1 MAFSDIN
8 HPALWG
14 ILHIPSNKLLR
25 QYPKGYGHTQL
36 DVEDPVNHERH
47 KRGINLPPRLFTDEN
62 TAKRA
67 LTSWLAGSWKT
78 ELEFESTNEYGS
90 GFHYRDVPSPHKK
103 ANRIKEDMKVV
114 PVYLY
119 TDAEEELYV

>member
-1 MAFSDIN
+1 MAFSDFT

-36 DVEDPVNHERH
+36 DVEDPINHERL
-47 KRGINLPPRLFTDEN
+47 KRGINLPPRLFTSED

-67 LTSWLAGSWKT
+67 LIQWLQGVHRNYW
-78 ELEFESTNEYGS
+78 EDGLEVSNPK
-90 GFHYRDVPSPHKK
+90 VP
-103 ANRIKEDMKVV
+103 RIKENMKIV

-119 TDAEEELYV
+119 TEAFDDE